1 MKNLYYFLEK
11 SIHINLKLQ
20 IMLLFISF
28 SAVTIAQQHLHDHM
42 DRCHTDETYS
52 EMILANPEYAKN
64 KKIIERE
71 IQAILNNP
79 NRQKDLNGIITI
91 PVVYHVIHNGDAVGT
106 NENLSTALLQAQLD
120 QLTADFRRTN
130 SDAGNTPADFT
141 GVAADSEIEFCL
153 TTIDETG
160 AATSGITRHHINTF
174 PGVNQNDCWTS
185 AYINT
190 NMKPST
196 IWDRDKYLN
205 IWTVVKINRTSDCA
219 DTVLG
224 YAQFPGGPST
234 TDGAVLRASTVG
246 SIAMPNPGGGSF
258 AIGRTGTHE
267 VGHYL
272 NLSHIW
278 GSNGCTIGDNVSDT
292 PSASGPNYIG
302 SPCTYPG
309 PNSCNDGIGDLPDMF
324 QNYMDY
330 SDDACFNLFTTGQKN
345 RMHAAITASRPTL
358 ITAPCGATPANDLQT
373 NAISIDC
380 ITATYTGTTI
390 TATSSDAPDLGSTC
404 GTSISAPGVWYK
416 MDGMHADVTLDLC
429 QAPYDSKMNIYEDDG
444 TGGLICIDGEDD
456 DNNNC
461 AGNFNDPYITFAS
474 EIGKTYYIYI
484 QGFSGA
490 TGTFTMNVSC
500 DCYNNVVNSNDS
512 GPGSLRDVVACAS
525 DGDVI
530 TFDPSTNGQNIMLSS
545 GQIVIDKSL
554 TIQGNGMDNTIID
567 GALDDVNRIFNIPS
581 GGAHTILIEGLTIQ
595 NGGSN
600 TSTSNGAA
608 IQNHHDLELLN
619 VKFKGNSTTNFNKSV
634 MMMWTGNA
642 TIINCI
648 FEGNI
653 NNSPTSNSAV
663 IYAQASTSL
672 KIHQSLFIDNVDLT
686 LVYSFT
692 FSDGLLELINNTTY
706 NNTVNPV
713 FQKQAGTVHIDNN
726 IISETGDALDLIGT
740 IEPSSTIT
748 NNLSGAAD
756 PQLLAAD
763 GNIVGDPLFVDAA
776 GGDFNLQ
783 DNSPAIS
790 AGNNAQRP
798 VDILDVDGDADI
810 TEFIPT
816 DIEGNTRIA
825 GCGANVDLGAYEND
839 ATSPGLVVT
848 NSNDSGGG
856 SLRHVI
862 ACAADGDNIT
872 FDPSTNGQ
880 NIMLTSGQIV
890 IDKSLTIQ
898 GNGMDNT
905 IIDGALDIGN
915 DSRVFRVLT
924 SNTLSLH
931 DITIQNAGNPNLV
944 SLFGGAIFSDGD
956 VKLVNSRFDNNKAF
970 LGGAIRMQNGNLSM
984 INCEFSDNLVDRFG
998 GAINTRGTNHYA
1010 YNCLFYNNTS
1020 NDSGGA
1026 LYNETGTWHIYNST
1040 FTQNTATTGS
1050 AGGIRNLGT
1059 IDSLVNCI
1067 VYNNSATISS
1077 FNDMSTSA
1085 INAGLNNLIGIYTG
1099 SSLTDGVNGNISG
1112 DPLFV
1117 NATTDDFNLALNSP
1131 CFNTGNNA
1139 ELPMDIFDIDG
1150 DSDTSEPLPT
1160 DISGIQARSISGT
1173 VDMGAYERIPDVCED
1188 TYPILCGETLTEDIT
1203 GYLVNFGCGAF
1214 TFQSKIHEFTA
1225 TTSGTVTIDLS
1236 NFVATKY
1243 LYLYDDNICGTTCN
1257 ILSFSEAGGA
1267 MEQIVYPVTSGTTY
1281 YIEVYDFSGSGGTY
1295 QLSVTCETPCDT
1307 DLVFTS
1313 PADNIST
1320 GMETFSTDENITSD
1334 INISGTSTEVIYSA
1348 GNTTLKSI
1356 TLNAGF
1362 EVELGAEFEA
1372 NMDGCLTAPLKPGN
1386 GKNTIKRTDQ
1396 SKRKSRK

>member
-11 SIHINLKLQ
+11 STHINLKLQ

-530 TFDPSTNGQNIMLSS
+530 TFDPSTNGQNIML
-545 GQIVIDKSL
+545 
-554 TIQGNGMDNTIID
+554 
-567 GALDDVNRIFNIPS
+567 
-581 GGAHTILIEGLTIQ
+581 
-595 NGGSN
+595 
-600 TSTSNGAA
+600 
-608 IQNHHDLELLN
+608 
-619 VKFKGNSTTNFNKSV
+619 
-634 MMMWTGNA
+634 
-642 TIINCI
+642 
-648 FEGNI
+648 
-653 NNSPTSNSAV
+653 
-663 IYAQASTSL
+663 
-672 KIHQSLFIDNVDLT
+672 
-686 LVYSFT
+686 
-692 FSDGLLELINNTTY
+692 
-706 NNTVNPV
+706 
-713 FQKQAGTVHIDNN
+713 
-726 IISETGDALDLIGT
+726 
-740 IEPSSTIT
+740 
-748 NNLSGAAD
+748 
-756 PQLLAAD
+756 
-763 GNIVGDPLFVDAA
+763 
-776 GGDFNLQ
+776 
-783 DNSPAIS
+783 
-790 AGNNAQRP
+790 
-798 VDILDVDGDADI
+798 
-810 TEFIPT
+810 
-816 DIEGNTRIA
+816 
-825 GCGANVDLGAYEND
+825 
-839 ATSPGLVVT
+839 
-848 NSNDSGGG
+848 
-856 SLRHVI
+856 
-862 ACAADGDNIT
+862 
-872 FDPSTNGQ
+872 
-880 NIMLTSGQIV
+880 TSGQIV

-1203 GYLVNFGCGAF
+1203 GYLVNFGCGPF

-1236 NFVATKY
+1236 NFVGTKY

-1313 PADNIST
+1313 PLDDIAS

-1372 NMDGCLTAPLKPGN
+1372 NMDGCLTAPLKSENGN
-1386 GKNTIKRTDQ
+1386 NTIKRTDQ